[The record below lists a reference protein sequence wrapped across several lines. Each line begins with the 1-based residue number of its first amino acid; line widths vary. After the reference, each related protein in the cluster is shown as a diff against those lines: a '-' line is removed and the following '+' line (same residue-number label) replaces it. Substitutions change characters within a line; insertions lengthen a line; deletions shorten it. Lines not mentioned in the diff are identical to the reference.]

1 MPLPLETLLAAALV
15 AVYLIDSANFLALGE
30 AVIVTQRGAL
40 RRLAS
45 GSAFE
50 LGGRRPFLPN
60 PLTPFWPEL
69 RIEWATW
76 AGPGAP
82 ASTASREMRAHLQA
96 LRGVAP
102 LAAACA
108 LLIVVAAPLALLVAA
123 PRVFVACAL
132 LCYLCAALA
141 GTLIVMRRGALGLT
155 LLQALALAL
164 IGVVCLPCS
173 PNLARAAGAR
183 RHWLLA
189 ASEIPAL
196 GFSSAQADVVRRE
209 LAGSLRYA
217 TRFLE
222 EDGAES
228 RIIGE
233 QLALLERGA

>member
-1 MPLPLETLLAAALV
+1 MPLPLETLLAAALI
-15 AVYLIDSANFLALGE
+15 AVYLVDSASFLALGE
-30 AVIVTQRGAL
+30 AVIVTRAGTL
-40 RRLAS
+40 RRLACGS
-45 GSAFE
+45 GFE

-60 PLTPFWPEL
+60 PLTPFWPGL
-69 RIEWATW
+69 RVEWATW

-82 ASTASREMRAHLQA
+82 ASTAAREMREHLRA

-102 LAAACA
+102 LAGACA
-108 LLIVVAAPLALLVAA
+108 LLIVVAAPLALTLAA
-123 PRVFVACAL
+123 PRTFLVCAL

-141 GTLIVMRRGALGLT
+141 GTLIVLRRVALGLT
-155 LLQALALAL
+155 LLQALGLAVV
-164 IGVVCLPCS
+164 GVVCLPCS
-173 PNLARAAGAR
+173 ANLARAAGAR
-183 RHWLLA
+183 RRWLLA

-196 GFSSAQADVVRRE
+196 GFGTEQADAVRRE